1 MLYVQEFCV
10 HGVIRSLG
18 KPGKAEYKAQE
29 IYLPNVRARMSAM
42 FETEGHSCDGVRDR
56 FGRELYGRIGILY
69 ADVAFLFCFFFE
81 KGYTPFHAVIT
92 A

>member
-42 FETEGHSCDGVRDR
+42 FETEGHSCDGVKDR
-56 FGRELYGRIGILY
+56 FGARIVRSHWHFI
-69 ADVAFLFCFFFE
+69 C
-81 KGYTPFHAVIT
+81 
-92 A
+92 